1 VRLRALGSPA
11 PEVFGPFSEVTVR
24 VDELAAVPLD
34 VARVLVVENETTYLA
49 LPPVPGA
56 VAILG
61 GGYAVG
67 ALASLTWLHDRDLWY
82 WGDIDTHGFA
92 ILDRL
97 RQVFPHARSTLMD
110 EETLLRHRAHWGR
123 EATPVTTELGHLTP
137 AEAQLY
143 EALVAGRHAPALRLE
158 QERIRFGDVQ
168 RTLTA

>member
-1 VRLRALGSPA
+1 MVLERWRLELS
-11 PEVFGPFSEVTVR
+11 VFKFR
-24 VDELAAVPLD
+24 
-34 VARVLVVENETTYLA
+34 
-49 LPPVPGA
+49 
-56 VAILG
+56 VAIPERVQTTLATRSWCETKG
-61 GGYAVG
+61 QARGSDEFSAPT

>member
-1 VRLRALGSPA
+1 VSDRVGNYVSVR
-11 PEVFGPFSEVTVR
+11 
-24 VDELAAVPLD
+24 PLQ
-34 VARVLVVENETTYLA
+34 
-49 LPPVPGA
+49 
-56 VAILG
+56 
-61 GGYAVG
+61 VG
-67 ALASLTWLHDRDLWY
+67 NYVSA
-82 WGDIDTHGFA
+82 DT
-92 ILDRL
+92 
-97 RQVFPHARSTLMD
+97 HARSTLMD